1 DDYNDKI
8 NDFISFDW
16 ANESTTDRIL
26 RLNNG
31 TNGHFVVYKE
41 EVEAYSENT
50 DEPIRK
56 SFNIYVKLA
65 LHLLNLLPIPIE
77 CSIDNME
84 NVTLKPSELHHCLQ
98 GNKKSIL
105 IFRIS
110 SYLNASWISEPCDLS
125 VKGHGTHN
133 EHIIKFHELITDET
147 IMMILRVDTYRGS
160 YRASFYSPFWIVNAT
175 DLKFQFKIE
184 NDKTFIDSIDK
195 PVFICPNKY
204 QSDSNKKKGYI
215 RLVSIEEDE
224 NVSQW
229 SEGFSLNVI
238 KSTGITSCKVTNDR
252 TYMVCIDIVTCSFGM
267 TKIITLAPSTAI
279 INNSSSDI
287 EVAENVSGIYEDNWK
302 VVKADQM
309 IPYWPRYIKEG
320 VMYVRYL
327 GGIVSASCFS
337 IKDKHRTLLRMDDI
351 ERPALHVEVT
361 VTDYDGF
368 KINFSDYKIGD
379 APLLI
384 VNSLLNQSISFCQKE
399 DLHIQILPPQY
410 YIYYTWHDPLKPQE
424 LILST
429 NADNVTVKINPV
441 CGVIDKE
448 SENPI
453 YYAIFH
459 DGPQTVLIFSSE
471 TQIIEAVSD
480 TSLISKSMDSYI
492 QIGLRC
498 LGISIINDINHEDL
512 LYITLN
518 PTKDM
523 WTETRNFNVKPVEH
537 KLNQSIEEY
546 YKKYQENSNEQQIDQ
561 KYKIDKNR
569 YVQFDGDVAE
579 ISDEEGNSVH
589 VKRDT
594 LDGFWAGFGFSTSN
608 QAIHLRINNLQI
620 DNQLQITLFP
630 TILYPIISKATA
642 TDIPGKPFIELSL
655 FKSQSVR
662 SNTIHIKYFKLLIQ
676 EFFICVDQGLIV
688 AILAF
693 VKQQKDLAAPT
704 VDMNPDLKRIDKPL
718 ETLFKGETDNASG
731 ESKIYFD
738 NLHLSPLKIHVS
750 FSMHGAKA
758 SEQLLAE
765 YPMVDFL
772 LQILN
777 VAEVQDVILKLN
789 FYERKNDRYTITKL
803 TKEISDHYE
812 NQFLKQLHVVV
823 LGLDV
828 LGNPFGVIRGV
839 AEGVESFF
847 YEPYKG
853 AMEGPIEF
861 IEGIATGS
869 KYLLGSVVGGAAGAV
884 SKVTEAAS
892 KGLATLT
899 LDKDYQNARIQRK
912 EYQSQATS
920 DIVASGKNAI
930 KDVVLGVQGVV
941 KKPVKGAKKSG
952 GKGFIKGLGKG
963 FLGLVARPASG
974 VADLTSSSF
983 KLIKRVAAHEEI
995 IHRVRNPRHVGKDG
1009 IVRPRILFLIENKSS
1024 SFGYDIEWDYHLKEI
1039 KGTPTVTFDP
1049 NFIEITLKETNVFGM
1064 TKKDTLHV
1072 RAVPYENIG
1081 EARYIVDKII
1091 ETMKA
1096 LEV

>member
-1 DDYNDKI
+1 
-8 NDFISFDW
+8 
-16 ANESTTDRIL
+16 
-26 RLNNG
+26 
-31 TNGHFVVYKE
+31 
-41 EVEAYSENT
+41 
-50 DEPIRK
+50 
-56 SFNIYVKLA
+56 
-65 LHLLNLLPIPIE
+65 
-77 CSIDNME
+77 
-84 NVTLKPSELHHCLQ
+84 
-98 GNKKSIL
+98 
-105 IFRIS
+105 
-110 SYLNASWISEPCDLS
+110 
-125 VKGHGTHN
+125 
-133 EHIIKFHELITDET
+133 
-147 IMMILRVDTYRGS
+147 
-160 YRASFYSPFWIVNAT
+160 
-175 DLKFQFKIE
+175 
-184 NDKTFIDSIDK
+184 
-195 PVFICPNKY
+195 
-204 QSDSNKKKGYI
+204 
-215 RLVSIEEDE
+215 
-224 NVSQW
+224 
-229 SEGFSLNVI
+229 
-238 KSTGITSCKVTNDR
+238 
-252 TYMVCIDIVTCSFGM
+252 
-267 TKIITLAPSTAI
+267 
-279 INNSSSDI
+279 
-287 EVAENVSGIYEDNWK
+287 
-302 VVKADQM
+302 
-309 IPYWPRYIKEG
+309 
-320 VMYVRYL
+320 
-327 GGIVSASCFS
+327 
-337 IKDKHRTLLRMDDI
+337 
-351 ERPALHVEVT
+351 
-361 VTDYDGF
+361 
-368 KINFSDYKIGD
+368 
-379 APLLI
+379 
-384 VNSLLNQSISFCQKE
+384 
-399 DLHIQILPPQY
+399 
-410 YIYYTWHDPLKPQE
+410 
-424 LILST
+424 
-429 NADNVTVKINPV
+429 PV
-441 CGVIDKE
+441 CGVINKE

-471 TQIIEAVSD
+471 TQIIEAVSN
-480 TSLISKSMDSYI
+480 TSSISESMDSYI

-512 LYITLN
+512 LYISLN

-523 WTETRNFNVKPVEH
+523 WTETRNFNVQPVEH
-537 KLNQSIEEY
+537 KLNHSIEEY
-546 YKKYQENSNEQQIDQ
+546 YKKYQENSNEQQTDQ
-561 KYKIDKNR
+561 KYQIDKNR

-594 LDGFWAGFGFSTSN
+594 LDGFWTGLGFSTSN

-620 DNQLQITLFP
+620 DNQLPITLFP
-630 TILYPIISKATA
+630 TILYPIISKAAA

-655 FKSQSVR
+655 FKSQLAR
-662 SNTIHIKYFKLLIQ
+662 SNTIHINYFKLLIQ
-676 EFFICVDQGLIV
+676 EFFICADQGLIV

-693 VKQQKDLAAPT
+693 VKQQKDPAAPT

-718 ETLFKGETDNASG
+718 ETLFKGETDDASG

-738 NLHLSPLKIHVS
+738 DLHLSPLKIHVS

-765 YPMVDFL
+765 YPIVDFL

-803 TKEISDHYE
+803 TKEIGDHYE

-869 KYLLGSVVGGAAGAV
+869 RYLLGSVVGGAAGAV

-930 KDVVLGVQGVV
+930 KDVVLGVKGVV

-963 FLGLVARPASG
+963 LLALVARPASG

-1009 IVRPRILFLIENKSS
+1009 IVRPSQFSDDQHHTTEGYIAHINATKEPSTLFFATTKRILLLIENKSS
-1024 SFGYDIEWDYHLKEI
+1024 SFGHDIEWDYHLNEI
-1039 KGTPTVTFDP
+1039 KGTPTVKFVP
-1049 NFIEITLKETNVFGM
+1049 NFIEITLKETNVLGM
-1064 TKKDTLHV
+1064 TKKDSLRV
-1072 RAVPYENIG
+1072 RVVPYENIG